1 MSSDKEDIVE
11 QLNEDNYTNVLEDSD
26 VDDIADEMK
35 LMCDIESE
43 EYRWQISWFITEFI
57 RTSINCS
64 DDDAIFQTSRIL
76 QSSTATNSISTIQVR
91 DSDDPREEE
100 SEEYRW

>member
-1 MSSDKEDIVE
+1 MSGDKEDIVA

-43 EYRWQISWFITEFI
+43 EYR
-57 RTSINCS
+57 
-64 DDDAIFQTSRIL
+64 
-76 QSSTATNSISTIQVR
+76 
-91 DSDDPREEE
+91 
-100 SEEYRW
+100 

>member
-1 MSSDKEDIVE
+1 MSSDMEDIVA

-43 EYRWQISWFITEFI
+43 EYR
-57 RTSINCS
+57 
-64 DDDAIFQTSRIL
+64 
-76 QSSTATNSISTIQVR
+76 
-91 DSDDPREEE
+91 
-100 SEEYRW
+100 

>member
-1 MSSDKEDIVE
+1 MSSDKEDIVA

-43 EYRWQISWFITEFI
+43 EYS
-57 RTSINCS
+57 
-64 DDDAIFQTSRIL
+64 
-76 QSSTATNSISTIQVR
+76 
-91 DSDDPREEE
+91 
-100 SEEYRW
+100 

>member
-1 MSSDKEDIVE
+1 MSSDKDDIVA

-43 EYRWQISWFITEFI
+43 EYR
-57 RTSINCS
+57 
-64 DDDAIFQTSRIL
+64 
-76 QSSTATNSISTIQVR
+76 
-91 DSDDPREEE
+91 
-100 SEEYRW
+100 

>member
-1 MSSDKEDIVE
+1 MSSDKEDIVA
-11 QLNEDNYTNVLEDSD
+11 QLNEGNYTNVLEDSN

-64 DDDAIFQTSRIL
+64 DDDAIFQPSRIL
-76 QSSTATNSISTIQVR
+76 QSSTATNSISTIQAR

-100 SEEYRW
+100 SEEYR

>member
-1 MSSDKEDIVE
+1 MSNDKEDIVA

-43 EYRWQISWFITEFI
+43 EYR
-57 RTSINCS
+57 
-64 DDDAIFQTSRIL
+64 
-76 QSSTATNSISTIQVR
+76 
-91 DSDDPREEE
+91 
-100 SEEYRW
+100 

>member
-1 MSSDKEDIVE
+1 MSSDKEDIVA

-43 EYRWQISWFITEFI
+43 EYR
-57 RTSINCS
+57 
-64 DDDAIFQTSRIL
+64 
-76 QSSTATNSISTIQVR
+76 
-91 DSDDPREEE
+91 
-100 SEEYRW
+100 

>member
-1 MSSDKEDIVE
+1 MSSDKEGIVA

-43 EYRWQISWFITEFI
+43 EYR
-57 RTSINCS
+57 
-64 DDDAIFQTSRIL
+64 
-76 QSSTATNSISTIQVR
+76 
-91 DSDDPREEE
+91 
-100 SEEYRW
+100 

>member
-1 MSSDKEDIVE
+1 MSSYKEDIVA

-43 EYRWQISWFITEFI
+43 EYR
-57 RTSINCS
+57 
-64 DDDAIFQTSRIL
+64 
-76 QSSTATNSISTIQVR
+76 
-91 DSDDPREEE
+91 
-100 SEEYRW
+100 

>member
-1 MSSDKEDIVE
+1 MSSDKENIVA

-43 EYRWQISWFITEFI
+43 EYK
-57 RTSINCS
+57 
-64 DDDAIFQTSRIL
+64 
-76 QSSTATNSISTIQVR
+76 
-91 DSDDPREEE
+91 
-100 SEEYRW
+100 